1 MVVVMK
7 SLRKRKMSHKI
18 DWDLIERSGFTKEE
32 LEALKDGRTDDK
44 DQEVFVKG
52 FSGTFQGDVSVV
64 ITDADKKWEILH
76 RLRIKICHDTYGD
89 EYIKMDDL
97 KHMHV
102 KEWAI
107 NLAMKL
113 LGFE

>member
-64 ITDADKKWEILH
+64 ITDADKKWEVIES
-76 RLRIKICHDTYGD
+76 LRKKIIDSTLAFEMVSVAEGQR
-89 EYIKMDDL
+89 MN
-97 KHMHV
+97 
-102 KEWAI
+102 EWATG
-107 NLAMKL
+107 LAMKL